1 MNIDRYPKNISKHLK
16 NFKKHLTSNDAINEF
31 KNARKL
37 LNDRSN
43 AEK

>member
-37 LNDRSN
+37 LTS
-43 AEK
+43 